1 MMEWGCFMTKKTI
14 LGMPSKVFY
23 VICSVLVIGI
33 ILGSFYDYQI
43 SEALSHKTGIGEF
56 HQDYGNIFSHLLYPV
71 AGICLFKGLR
81 KKGSRFSALAW
92 GVLGFT
98 LFWTFYSFL
107 DTSGDDLREAYGYVP
122 GQPGSF
128 LPLALSTLT
137 WVALECLTAWLA
149 YLVLD
154 DEHADML
161 LAIGSVILLAGIFS
175 EFINSWLKIVDCR
188 PRYKYLLT
196 LDDPASEYRHWWN
209 MIPYLKDESYFRSWP
224 SGHMT
229 KATIMLTLPML
240 ADVLKWKKPYLKNLL
255 FAFAIVW
262 IIVLGYNRIHM
273 NAHFLT
279 DVCFGVLITYCLYA
293 LTYKLVF
300 SVFEKGR
307 H

>member
-1 MMEWGCFMTKKTI
+1 MPKKTI
-14 LGMPSKVFY
+14 LGMPSKVFF

-43 SEALSHKTGIGEF
+43 SEALSRKTDIGQF

-71 AGICLFKGLR
+71 ARICLFKGLR

-128 LPLALSTLT
+128 LPLALSFLT

-149 YLVLD
+149 YLILD
-154 DEHADML
+154 DDNADML

-175 EFINSWLKIVDCR
+175 EFINPWLKIVGSR

-229 KATIMLTLPML
+229 KATIMLTLPRL
-240 ADVLKWKKPYLKNLL
+240 ADVVKWKKPHLKNLL

-307 H
+307 Q

>member
-1 MMEWGCFMTKKTI
+1 MTKKTI
-14 LGMPSKVFY
+14 LGMPSKVFF

-128 LPLALSTLT
+128 LPLALSFLT
-137 WVALECLTAWLA
+137 WVTLECLTAWLA
-149 YLVLD
+149 YLILD
-154 DEHADML
+154 DENADML

-175 EFINSWLKIVDCR
+175 EFINPWLKIVGSR
-188 PRYKYLLT
+188 PRYRYLLT

-240 ADVLKWKKPYLKNLL
+240 ADVVKWKKPYLKNLL

-300 SVFEKGR
+300 SVFEKGCQ
-307 H
+307 